1 MPMTNPSQ
9 QLYGNIKAL
18 TARLRESSIE
28 KPNKK
33 NDGIMLRRSMP
44 SASIKDVQGN
54 EEAIKIA
61 KVLMKIEDE
70 RNGTA

>member
-18 TARLRESSIE
+18 TARLRESNVE
-28 KPNKK
+28 KPNNK